1 MRAGLGRTVAQALT
15 VALALTAALT
25 QPPASAAGANITFAC
40 GASANDQ
47 EYCIKHAQV
56 WAKATGNTVKTISVS
71 QNPVET
77 LSLFRQLFAA
87 KSPGVDVIM
96 MDVVWPGIIQ
106 KHLLDLKPYSG
117 GAEREHFPAMVEN
130 MTVGDRLVGMPWYTD
145 AGLLYYRKD
154 LLHQY
159 GRPVPKTW
167 EELIETAELI
177 QRAERAA
184 GRIVHGYVFQGR
196 AYEGLTCNALEWVAS
211 YSGGSIVRTDGQVD
225 VRNSGV
231 IQSLR
236 MARHLVTRVS
246 PPGVLNYNE
255 EDTRGVFQNGN
266 AVFMRN
272 WPYAW
277 GLMSKGDSAVS
288 GRVGVA
294 PLPAGGAQGRP
305 AATLGGWSLG
315 VSKYSRFPREAAD
328 LVLYMTSAEI
338 QKKRAIQAAFNP
350 TRPALYSDPEIERT
364 HPFMIQL
371 REVFASAVARPST
384 VTATRYPRVSQQ
396 FWDAVHASISGRTTP
411 EDATRRLEGQLNL
424 VKRQEWR

>member
-1 MRAGLGRTVAQALT
+1 
-15 VALALTAALT
+15 
-25 QPPASAAGANITFAC
+25 
-40 GASANDQ
+40 
-47 EYCIKHAQV
+47 
-56 WAKATGNTVKTISVS
+56 
-71 QNPVET
+71 
-77 LSLFRQLFAA
+77 
-87 KSPGVDVIM
+87 M
-96 MDVVWPGIIQ
+96 MDVVWPGVIQ

-117 GAEREHFPAMVEN
+117 GAELAHFPAMVEN

-154 LLHQY
+154 LLSQY

-177 QRAERAA
+177 QRKERAA
-184 GRIVHGYVFQGR
+184 GKMLHGYVFQGR
-196 AYEGLTCNALEWVAS
+196 AYEGLTCNALEWAAS
-211 YSGGSIVRTDGQVD
+211 YNGGTIVRTDGLVD
-225 VRNSGV
+225 VRNSGL
-231 IQSLR
+231 IQSLQ
-236 MARHLVTRVS
+236 MARQLVTRVS

-277 GLMSKGDSAVS
+277 GLMNKGDSAVR

-294 PLPAGGAQGRP
+294 PLPAGGLQGRP

-315 VSKYSRFPREAAD
+315 VSRYTRFPKEAAD

-338 QKKRAIQAAFNP
+338 QKKRAIEAAFNP
-350 TRPALYSDPEIERT
+350 TRPALYADPEIERAN
-364 HPFMIQL
+364 PFMLQL
-371 REVFASAVARPST
+371 RDVFASAVARPST

-396 FWDAVHASISGRTTP
+396 FWDAVHASISGRTSP
-411 EDATRRLEGQLNL
+411 EEATRRLEGQLNL

>member
-1 MRAGLGRTVAQALT
+1 MTLRSRLMGLVMLAFAVQPVAWGK
-15 VALALTAALT
+15 
-25 QPPASAAGANITFAC
+25 GADITFAC

-47 EYCIKHAQV
+47 EYCVKHAQA
-56 WAKATGNTVKTISVS
+56 WAKATGNTVKTVSVS
-71 QNPVET
+71 QNPIET
-77 LSLFRQLFAA
+77 LSLYRQLFAA
-87 KSPGVDVIM
+87 KSPDVDVIM
-96 MDVVWPGIIQ
+96 MDVVWPGVIQ

-117 GAEREHFPAMVEN
+117 GAEMAHFPAMVEN

-154 LLHQY
+154 LLSQY

-177 QRAERAA
+177 QRKERAA
-184 GRIVHGYVFQGR
+184 GKMLHGYVFQGR

-211 YSGGSIVRTDGQVD
+211 YNGGSIVRADGLVD
-225 VRNSGV
+225 VRNSGL
-231 IQSLR
+231 IQSLQ
-236 MARHLVTRVS
+236 MARQLVTRVS

-277 GLMSKGDSAVS
+277 GLMNKGDSAVR

-294 PLPAGGAQGRP
+294 PLPAGGLQGRP

-315 VSKYSRFPREAAD
+315 VSRYTRFPKEAAD

-338 QKKRAIQAAFNP
+338 QKKRAIEAAFNP
-350 TRPALYSDPEIERT
+350 TRPALYADPEIERAN
-364 HPFMIQL
+364 PFMLQL
-371 REVFASAVARPST
+371 RDVFASAVARPST

-396 FWDAVHASISGRTTP
+396 FWDAVHASISGRTSP
-411 EDATRRLEGQLNL
+411 EEATRRLEGQLNL

>member
-1 MRAGLGRTVAQALT
+1 MTLHSRLMGLVMLAFAVQPVAWGK
-15 VALALTAALT
+15 
-25 QPPASAAGANITFAC
+25 GADITFAC

-47 EYCIKHAQV
+47 EYCVKHAQA
-56 WAKATGNTVKTISVS
+56 WAKATGNTVKTVSVS
-71 QNPVET
+71 QNPIET
-77 LSLFRQLFAA
+77 LSLYRQLFAA
-87 KSPGVDVIM
+87 KSPDVDVIM
-96 MDVVWPGIIQ
+96 MDVVWPGVIQ

-117 GAEREHFPAMVEN
+117 GAELAHFPAMVEN

-154 LLHQY
+154 LLSQY

-177 QRAERAA
+177 QRKERAA
-184 GRIVHGYVFQGR
+184 GKMLHGYVFQGR
-196 AYEGLTCNALEWVAS
+196 AYEGLTCNALEWAAS
-211 YSGGSIVRTDGQVD
+211 YNGGTIVRTDGLVD
-225 VRNSGV
+225 VRNSGL
-231 IQSLR
+231 IQSLQ
-236 MARHLVTRVS
+236 MARQLVTRVS

-277 GLMSKGDSAVS
+277 GLMNKGDSAVR

-294 PLPAGGAQGRP
+294 PLPAGGLQGRP

-315 VSKYSRFPREAAD
+315 VSRYTRFPKEAAD

-338 QKKRAIQAAFNP
+338 QKKRAIEAAFNP
-350 TRPALYSDPEIERT
+350 TRPALYADPEIERAN
-364 HPFMIQL
+364 PFMLQL
-371 REVFASAVARPST
+371 RDVFASAVARPST

-396 FWDAVHASISGRTTP
+396 FWDAVHASISGRTSP
-411 EDATRRLEGQLNL
+411 EEATRRLEGQLNL